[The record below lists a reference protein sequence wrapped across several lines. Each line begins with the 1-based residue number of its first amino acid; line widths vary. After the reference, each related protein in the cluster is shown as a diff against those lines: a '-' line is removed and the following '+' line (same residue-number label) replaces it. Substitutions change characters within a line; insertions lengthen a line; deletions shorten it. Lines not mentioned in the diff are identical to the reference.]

1 MTRTLANIFDLASW
15 TYFCLWYRSENGA
28 FSTGVTLI
36 KLNFNFF
43 VYLCLWCIYTHVEGR
58 GGCWV
63 LLYYFLPYSL
73 KTGSVT
79 ELTDLTNLSDQ

>member
-43 VYLCLWCIYTHVEGR
+43 VYLCRVAYIHMWRAEEDVGFCSISFHLIPVR
-58 GGCWV
+58 PA
-63 LLYYFLPYSL
+63 LSL
-73 KTGSVT
+73 
-79 ELTDLTNLSDQ
+79 NM